1 MSVKHPF
8 QEILVSKD
16 ETLLFAASKSSIF
29 SYKIDIQT
37 QSVKLLG
44 SWSDDVSPFYTL
56 EKQREAKINKIE
68 AETEDVEVETENK
81 VDGEADKETSEQTE
95 TVQNEDSESTEQ
107 PKKLQKTNKKKKKK
121 LPKLPTPGAGAPPL
135 YNYIRG
141 IYFSRNEKYLLALT
155 DNDKAVIVFEISPET
170 GLTFIK
176 RQTLAKRPCTLST
189 SIDDQDIVVGDKF
202 GDVYSL
208 SLTDKTVQEDV
219 SKIEPILGH
228 VSMLTVVSVIERNN
242 KSYVISA
249 DRDEHIRISNYPKS
263 YVIDKWLFGHK
274 QFVSAVVAPEWLND
288 KILISGGGDKFLCS
302 WNWTKPRGS
311 EMLQKFEIHDMIT
324 KYLTDEHLT
333 VERFQNEAGD
343 LREYAVSQ
351 ILCISESKKIL
362 VFVENIR
369 AFFIF
374 DLSDEGILS
383 LCQTVELESSII
395 YATNTLNGDIFLSL
409 KNDKPE
415 SSVAILREN
424 SESKLYEI
432 SDSSVI
438 SKALVDANTVVVES
452 DKDIIPLFNVA
463 QLKKRSEH

>member
-242 KSYVISA
+242 KSYI
-249 DRDEHIRISNYPKS
+249 N
-263 YVIDKWLFGHK
+263 G
-274 QFVSAVVAPEWLND
+274 
-288 KILISGGGDKFLCS
+288 FLDI
-302 WNWTKPRGS
+302 N
-311 EMLQKFEIHDMIT
+311 
-324 KYLTDEHLT
+324 
-333 VERFQNEAGD
+333 N
-343 LREYAVSQ
+343 
-351 ILCISESKKIL
+351 
-362 VFVENIR
+362 
-369 AFFIF
+369 
-374 DLSDEGILS
+374 LS
-383 LCQTVELESSII
+383 LLLLHQ
-395 YATNTLNGDIFLSL
+395 NG
-409 KNDKPE
+409 
-415 SSVAILREN
+415 
-424 SESKLYEI
+424 
-432 SDSSVI
+432 
-438 SKALVDANTVVVES
+438 
-452 DKDIIPLFNVA
+452 
-463 QLKKRSEH
+463 